1 MSGDLKWRW
10 CSRVIIKIANPKW
23 IILNRYKNRTVP
35 WPKCFFI
42 SFAETF
48 ICFPL
53 SKFQKW
59 IDSFH
64 LYIGVRLFLTL
75 IVCDNTVGFRA
86 DKCRFRGS
94 NGDKKRHHETNAR
107 QNTQLFF
114 WVLTLAIKEMFSSRS
129 ENKKLN
135 WFSALFKAK
144 FKVDGMRHKTKWIR
158 EKQLTV
164 GN

>member
-1 MSGDLKWRW
+1 MGKWNSITKKLWAIQTMSGDLKWRW
-10 CSRVIIKIANPKW
+10 CSRVIIKIANAKW
-23 IILNRYKNRTVP
+23 IILNGYKNRTIP

-42 SFAETF
+42 SFAEHF

-86 DKCRFRGS
+86 DKCRFRSS
-94 NGDKKRHHETNAR
+94 NGDKEKTSRNERSAEYATFLLSLDIGDKRNV
-107 QNTQLFF
+107 LF
-114 WVLTLAIKEMFSSRS
+114 TIK
-129 ENKKLN
+129 K
-135 WFSALFKAK
+135 
-144 FKVDGMRHKTKWIR
+144 
-158 EKQLTV
+158 
-164 GN
+164 